1 METNKS
7 DQDWDVLLPPKP
19 PDLHNGEEHFDDSVN
34 FDGALPRY
42 VRLNNEWKAKDAVQQ
57 I

>member
-42 VRLNNEWKAKDAVQQ
+42 VRLNNEWKAEDAVQQ